1 MSAGIIVVII
11 VVIVVVAAV
20 VVGMMAARRRRRL
33 QQRFGPEYDRL
44 VGERD
49 SKRQAEAE
57 LTERERRVQDLDIR
71 PLTES
76 ARAGYAREWATLQ
89 EQFVDTPAD
98 AVAASQ
104 VLVGAVMNERGY
116 PTGNRDQVLADLS
129 VEHAKTLDHYRAA
142 EEISESATAGT
153 ASTEDLRQAMIH
165 YRALFRELLGE
176 SADAGTG
183 PDATTPARDAVAADQ
198 VADDRVAD
206 DRVADDADD
215 RVTQEPV
222 SADPALQEPAVSDP
236 APRAPAAA
244 DDQTDVAA
252 ADQADETWR
261 PVTAEEPASNG
272 RTDNP
277 VQHTPRS

>member
-11 VVIVVVAAV
+11 VVVVVVAALV
-20 VVGMMAARRRRRL
+20 AVRMVAARRRRL

-44 VGERD
+44 VSERD

-76 ARAGYAREWATLQ
+76 ARAGYARKWATLQ

-104 VLVGAVMNERGY
+104 VLVAAVMNERGY
-116 PTGNRDQVLADLS
+116 PTDNRDQVLADLS

-183 PDATTPARDAVAADQ
+183 PDATSPARDGVADDRVAADQ
-198 VADDRVAD
+198 VVDDRVAD
-206 DRVADDADD
+206 DRVT
-215 RVTQEPV
+215 RVTERQV
-222 SADPALQEPAVSDP
+222 TGSAAGTRL
-236 APRAPAAA
+236 
-244 DDQTDVAA
+244 
-252 ADQADETWR
+252 TWLTRLTWPTPTTRLMWPPPTTRLMR
-261 PVTAEEPASNG
+261 PGGP
-272 RTDNP
+272 
-277 VQHTPRS
+277 